1 MTRAYTPTLWQAVGV
16 CKISPDLTLA
26 RSVKDVAGDARDDPA
41 AADPTGRPIPREG
54 LMPARFRLLI
64 ALLPV
69 VFLSTGCAGCVGTG
83 GQLIPLAPDPPTPVS
98 IKIYN
103 SDIHLI
109 NDSEEDLQGLT
120 VSIIS
125 ALTGRT
131 LSRTVGTLERKGY
144 RLLPSYE
151 TQWLLVE
158 GEVLSVAAD
167 GHSPTKYTVH
177 LRARGGR

>member
-1 MTRAYTPTLWQAVGV
+1 MTT
-16 CKISPDLTLA
+16 
-26 RSVKDVAGDARDDPA
+26 
-41 AADPTGRPIPREG
+41 
-54 LMPARFRLLI
+54 RFRLLT
-64 ALLPV
+64 ALLLV
-69 VFLSTGCAGCVGTG
+69 ISLIAGCEGCVGTG
-83 GQLIPLAPDPPTPVS
+83 GQLVSLTPDPPTPVS
-98 IKIYN
+98 LKIYN

-109 NDSEEDLQGLT
+109 NDSEEDLRDLT
-120 VSIIS
+120 VSIHSAIS
-125 ALTGRT
+125 GRT

-158 GEVLSVAAD
+158 GEVLTAAAD